1 MGTPTARRTV
11 CATIHWMHTDFVVLV
26 VCLVFLYVMSLASHT
41 SFTPYLIV
49 CHEVLKNFLEPDQC
63 SVGHSYLCITKWVS
77 AYIFTNRHPP
87 TAVLYRAVTLHL
99 ILVLFALPDKILVNL
114 T

>member
-1 MGTPTARRTV
+1 MGTLTARRTV

-49 CHEVLKNFLEPDQC
+49 CHEVLKNFLEPDQ
-63 SVGHSYLCITKWVS
+63 
-77 AYIFTNRHPP
+77 
-87 TAVLYRAVTLHL
+87 
-99 ILVLFALPDKILVNL
+99 
-114 T
+114 

>member
-1 MGTPTARRTV
+1 MESATWRSGVESYTWRGGVESPAARVGDTWRVALKVPPGRGGVVGTPTARRTV

-49 CHEVLKNFLEPDQC
+49 CHEVLKNFLEPDQ
-63 SVGHSYLCITKWVS
+63 
-77 AYIFTNRHPP
+77 
-87 TAVLYRAVTLHL
+87 
-99 ILVLFALPDKILVNL
+99 
-114 T
+114 